1 MKEQFLSKW
10 SNWWSL
16 TRDAKQLNEAFAREL
31 NELIERELALRQPLV
46 SGQLLSFFMWFRANG
61 ELHIDKSIEAMIEL
75 YLKESNLR

>member
-31 NELIERELALRQPLV
+31 NELIQHELALRQPPV
-46 SGQLLSFFMWFRANG
+46 SGMCACTTSQCYKMNG
-61 ELHIDKSIEAMIEL
+61 KYICATCNKPIHG
-75 YLKESNLR
+75 